1 MFIVRDSNPPETR
14 LLANSE
20 KAARGISQAA
30 LLIVGA
36 PRGIRTLDLE
46 IRSLLLYP
54 AELWAHACWRMDDY
68 SLWTRARRSW
78 ARILSNTVVVSMT
91 LSSNT
96 SSYPHIR
103 LSRISISCERASS
116 LCDYDRSNEST
127 STITVSLSPSRV
139 KQRGPSTVVQ
149 RNASTGNATNNG
161 MASTCA

>member
-54 AELWAHACWRMDDY
+54 AELWAHAR
-68 SLWTRARRSW
+68 
-78 ARILSNTVVVSMT
+78 
-91 LSSNT
+91 
-96 SSYPHIR
+96 
-103 LSRISISCERASS
+103 
-116 LCDYDRSNEST
+116 
-127 STITVSLSPSRV
+127 
-139 KQRGPSTVVQ
+139 
-149 RNASTGNATNNG
+149 
-161 MASTCA
+161 